1 MSAGHD
7 QLRTP
12 LKRARNWGSAKSGVH
27 HFIWQRASAI
37 AIALSGLW
45 LFVVALSMHGA
56 DYESVHARVADPI
69 TASVLLLFLLS
80 VFWHA
85 RLGLQVV
92 IEDYVHGA
100 LSATLL
106 QFLTLLVCALAAI
119 ASVLAVLRIVLGS

>member
-1 MSAGHD
+1 MNGRHD
-7 QLRTP
+7 ELRTP
-12 LKRARNWGSAKSGVH
+12 LKRARHWGSAKDGVH

-37 AIALSGLW
+37 AIGLSGLW
-45 LFVVALSMHGA
+45 LFAVALSMHGTDFA
-56 DYESVHARVADPI
+56 SVHARVADPI
-69 TASVLLLFLLS
+69 NASMLVLFLLS